1 MSFDRNRLRLKRLG
15 HGFGRSDFLTTILID
30 TRIMNAVPDTPTCEI
45 VTIGSELLLGQ
56 IMDTNTAYLAR
67 ELGRIG
73 VATRFRTTVGDRL
86 EEIDNVIRAA
96 VERCD
101 MVITTGGL
109 GPTLDD
115 LTREAVARAA
125 GVELELK
132 PELMAQIEAYFAR
145 IGYRMPENNRRQAY
159 VPAGSE
165 VIPNPVGTAPCFVAE
180 ANAKPII
187 CLPGVPRELSYLW
200 DREIAPWIRERFGL
214 SDQQVTYRVLKVV
227 GLSESRV
234 DGLISDLMGEDKN
247 PELGLLASSGE
258 IKIRITATARGDTQA
273 EGLIR
278 PLEDEIR
285 SRMGNKI
292 FGVDDET
299 LEGGI
304 DSLLLRKGM
313 TLSIVE
319 TFTAG
324 LAAQRLYQIPSSQLL
339 DSRVIPDQ
347 RRLLRLLGDR
357 GGSVNI
363 QTAMTLAHKV
373 REMAQVD
380 VALSILGFP
389 ENNEPST
396 GMHAVATAIGD
407 GVAKEFSWQMG
418 GDFRA
423 FQERGAVIGLNTA
436 SEPSR
441 MNEQAKETGG
451 YLAAR
456 STYCTAR
463 GVRSS
468 RATG

>member
-1 MSFDRNRLRLKRLG
+1 V
-15 HGFGRSDFLTTILID
+15 
-30 TRIMNAVPDTPTCEI
+30 NATPITPTCEI
-45 VTIGSELLLGQ
+45 LTIGSELLLGQ

-67 ELGRIG
+67 ELARIG
-73 VATRFRTTVGDRL
+73 VATRFRTSVGDHL
-86 EEIDNVIRAA
+86 DEIAEVIRGA

-101 MVITTGGL
+101 LVITTGGL

-125 GVELELK
+125 GVKLELK
-132 PELMAQIEAYFAR
+132 PELVEQIEAYFAR

-214 SDQQVTYRVLKVV
+214 SDQQVTYRVLKAV

-234 DGLISDLMGEDKN
+234 DGLISDLMGAGKN

-258 IKIRITATARGDTQA
+258 IKIRITASARGDTDA

-278 PLEDEIR
+278 PVEEEIR
-285 SRMGNKI
+285 SRLGNKI
-292 FGVDDET
+292 FAIDNET
-299 LEGGI
+299 LEGVI
-304 DSLLLRKGM
+304 DRLLLEKRL
-313 TLSIVE
+313 TLSILE

-324 LAAQRLYQIPSSQLL
+324 LAAQRLYRVPSSQLRE
-339 DSRVIPDQ
+339 SRVIPD
-347 RRLLRLLGDR
+347 RERLLWLLGEP
-357 GGSVNI
+357 GGSVNT
-363 QTAMTLAHKV
+363 QTATTLAHKG

-389 ENNEPST
+389 ENNESTT
-396 GMHAVATAIGD
+396 GMQAVAAAVGD
-407 GVAKEFSWQMG
+407 GFAKEFSWQMG
-418 GDFRA
+418 GDFGA
-423 FQERGAVIGLNTA
+423 SQERGAVIGLNTL
-436 SEPSR
+436 R
-441 MNEQAKETGG
+441 
-451 YLAAR
+451 LALLA
-456 STYCTAR
+456 
-463 GVRSS
+463 GK
-468 RATG
+468 

>member
-1 MSFDRNRLRLKRLG
+1 
-15 HGFGRSDFLTTILID
+15 
-30 TRIMNAVPDTPTCEI
+30 MNASPDTPTCEI

-56 IMDTNTAYLAR
+56 ILDTNTGYLAR
-67 ELGRIG
+67 KLGRLG
-73 VATRFRTTVGDRL
+73 VATRFRTSVGDRL
-86 EEIDNVIRAA
+86 EEIGQVIRSA

-132 PELMAQIEAYFAR
+132 EELIEQIEAYFAR

-165 VIPNPVGTAPCFVAE
+165 VIHNPVGTAPCFVAE
-180 ANAKPII
+180 VDATPVI

-234 DGLISDLMGEDKN
+234 DALISDLMGVGKN

-258 IKIRITATARGDTQA
+258 IKVRITATARGDTDA
-273 EGLIR
+273 DRLIR
-278 PLEDEIR
+278 PVEEEIR
-285 SRMGNKI
+285 SRLGNKI
-292 FGVDDET
+292 FGIDDET
-299 LEGGI
+299 LEGVI
-304 DSLLLRKGM
+304 DSLLLGKGM
-313 TLSIVE
+313 TLCILE

-324 LAAQRLYQIPSSQLL
+324 LAAQRMYRIPATQLL
-339 DSRVIPDQ
+339 DSRVIPD
-347 RRLLRLLGDR
+347 RERLLRLLEEPAW
-357 GGSVNI
+357 SVHA
-363 QTAMTLAHKV
+363 QSATSLAHKAK
-373 REMAQVD
+373 EMAQVD

-396 GMHAVATAIGD
+396 GMQAVAAVVGD
-407 GVAKEFSWQMG
+407 GFAKEFSWQMG

-423 FQERGAVIGLNTA
+423 FQERGTVIGLNTLRLALLA
-436 SEPSR
+436 S
-441 MNEQAKETGG
+441 A
-451 YLAAR
+451 
-456 STYCTAR
+456 
-463 GVRSS
+463 
-468 RATG
+468 